1 MTTEPETAGAD
12 ASRTADDRA
21 VADRAAGDDLTA
33 EERRPPKRWES
44 IRHRIVTPPAIYG
57 TLLVSAII
65 GTAEDGETD
74 LEILRTTVPTLL
86 VFWTAHVFAEAIAHY
101 GKHGRDRITMR
112 EAVKFSIGF
121 SSGLLY
127 AGIIPCGLLLVG
139 AIGLLEEEV
148 AYSFSLL
155 VPVILLGALGWSA
168 IGDRGGAWPAKLLAG
183 FLTGLLGLVVILLKI
198 VFH

>member
-12 ASRTADDRA
+12 ASRAAADD
-21 VADRAAGDDLTA
+21 DLRAADIAAA
-33 EERRPPKRWES
+33 EEKRPPTRWES
-44 IRHRIVTPPAIYG
+44 IRHRIVTPQAIYG

-74 LEILRTTVPTLL
+74 FEILRTTVPTLL

-101 GKHGRDRITMR
+101 GKHGRDRITLR
-112 EAVKFSIGF
+112 EALKFSIGF

-139 AIGLLEEEV
+139 AVGLLEEDV
-148 AYSFSLL
+148 AYAFSLL
-155 VPVILLGALGWSA
+155 IPVFLLGALGWFA
-168 IGDRGGAWPAKLLAG
+168 IGDRGGAWHAKLLAG